1 MVCVLGVCV
10 PGVTGVSGFCGDVIQ
25 LVIKRRDT
33 IVIKVAHFVVHFAER
48 MAVLFVKMFI

>member
-1 MVCVLGVCV
+1 M
-10 PGVTGVSGFCGDVIQ
+10 PGDTGVSGFCGDVIQ